1 MIYLG
6 RKKRER
12 EREAVLDA
20 FRGGNEL
27 AQMRLV
33 PPSFVHNSCV
43 TAQHR
48 ETGANSW
55 FQN

>member
-6 RKKRER
+6 RKKKKR